1 MEFYESMLFL
11 KNEPKINKVA
21 FTNEE
26 CETLITFYQTNPA
39 LWNHGMIEYRDPN
52 IQRGLIQKLCE
63 EFNKKFTKDDIKNEW
78 NVLLTRYRRQ
88 RQAEKATRLSGAGI
102 DDLFDSN

>member
-1 MEFYESMLFL
+1 M

-26 CETLITFYQTNPA
+26 RETLITFYQTNLA

-63 EFNKKFTKDDIKNEW
+63 EFNKKFTKDDIKSEW